1 MGKSKEL
8 SEDVRRRI
16 VDLHKSGKSLG
27 AISKELQIPKSSVQS
42 IIRKYDLF
50 GCVSTLPR
58 SGRRPKLSH
67 SDELKL
73 VKMFKDNPGTTKV
86 QIWQEL
92 ETAGMQVS
100 LSTVKRVL
108 HCVERP
114 KLSSKNQDDLLL
126 KSATGAELAQQ
137 LQKVG
142 VGASACAGR
151 RKRAAKKPL
160 LSEEK
165 AQGRLEFCQKYIDW
179 TTEDWCRVIFS
190 DMSSFRLFATSGK
203 GLVRRKD
210 EASQETCMMPAVT
223 DPDAVHVW
231 GCFSSKGVGSLT
243 VLPKDTFMDEEWYQT
258 VLQEQLL
265 PTIHEQFDDGKYFF
279 QHDGAPCHKA
289 EVITKWFKDHEVEVL
304 DLWPENSPDLNPM
317 EKLWSFLKKRVDKQ
331 KSSNCEQLQ
340 TLIRQEWFTL
350 SRNLVQKFISSMPE
364 RIAEVVK
371 KQGQPCEF

>member
-1 MGKSKEL
+1 
-8 SEDVRRRI
+8 
-16 VDLHKSGKSLG
+16 
-27 AISKELQIPKSSVQS
+27 
-42 IIRKYDLF
+42 DLF

-142 VGASACAGR
+142 MGASACAGR

-179 TTEDWCRVIFS
+179 TTEDWCKVIFS

-210 EASQETCMMPAVT
+210 EASQGTCMVPAVI
-223 DPDAVHVW
+223 DPDPVHVW

-243 VLPKDTFMDEEWYQT
+243 VLPKDTSMDEEWYQT

-265 PTIHEQFDDGKYFF
+265 PTI
-279 QHDGAPCHKA
+279 P
-289 EVITKWFKDHEVEVL
+289 
-304 DLWPENSPDLNPM
+304 
-317 EKLWSFLKKRVDKQ
+317 FLKKRVDKQ

-350 SRNLVQKFISSMPE
+350 SRDLVQKFISSMPE

>member
-114 KLSSKNQDDLLL
+114 KLSG
-126 KSATGAELAQQ
+126 KSTGAELAQR
-137 LQKVG
+137 LQQGG
-142 VGASACAGR
+142 VGASAGGGR
-151 RKRAAKKPL
+151 QKRAAKKPP
-160 LSEEK
+160 LSEETVR
-165 AQGRLEFCQKYIDW
+165 GRLEFCQKYVDW
-179 TTEDWCRVIFS
+179 TAEDWCRVIFS
-190 DMSSFRLFATSGK
+190 EVSSFRLFAASGK
-203 GLVRRKD
+203 GPARRKD
-210 EASQETCMMPAVT
+210 EASQEACGPPAGA
-223 DPDAVHVW
+223 DPDRVRVW

-243 VLPKDTFMDEEWYQT
+243 VLPRDTSMNEEWYQS

-265 PTIHEQFDDGKYFF
+265 PTIQEQFDDEKCFF
-279 QHDGAPCHKA
+279 QQGGAPCHRA
-289 EVITKWFKDHEVEVL
+289 AGVTKWLRDHEVEVL
-304 DLWPENSPDLNPM
+304 DLWPANSPDLNPM
-317 EKLWSFLKKRVDKQ
+317 ENLWSFLKKQVDKQ
-331 KSSNCEQLQ
+331 KPTNLDQLQ
-340 TLIRQEWFTL
+340 TLIRQEWLTV
-350 SRNLVQKFISSMPE
+350 SRDLVQKFISSMPE

-371 KQGQPCEF
+371 KRGQPCEF